1 MIEIKRRPKIKRIPV
16 KLSTELTRLF
26 DIFAKPVDSSGFFG
40 TKYSAGTQII
50 EITAKEMKSPLAS
63 NSLMA
68 EGTNANII
76 DAIRPVIIK
85 ANAYARSGSIS
96 LASMAIPT
104 EDNIPSPNPAN
115 AR

>member
-40 TKYSAGTQII
+40 TKYSAGTKII

-63 NSLMA
+63 KFSDGRRHKRQHHRRN
-68 EGTNANII
+68 
-76 DAIRPVIIK
+76 K
-85 ANAYARSGSIS
+85 ARNNKG
-96 LASMAIPT
+96 
-104 EDNIPSPNPAN
+104 
-115 AR
+115 